1 MKIVMSKI
9 ALAVMAA
16 GLSLAAQANNC
27 GTTKMY
33 ERGTNNNWTNQN
45 PMTCNFWGQWQTSVN
60 FPAPGSLKFE
70 LTGNSVWGEHYGDS
84 NLADAFVNSPGNN
97 IPVPQAGSTGVYF
110 DYVKKT
116 YKISHCN
123 GSPLFLD
130 AGGFPA
136 TPRSMLC
143 GPDGRW
149 SQDLLFGPS
158 TLVNPDT
165 SSPWPNALTSVKVI
179 SDTFQNIKTVT
190 PPVSGRYRLAVA
202 SGTFAHELIAQD
214 CGGLGLK
221 VTYPNSTGHE
231 QAVAMTCNSNTM
243 TYAIDFDPA
252 IAGGS
257 SNTTRVRFIDG
268 TNLTYGDNQLDGTLD
283 AAGNLIEIQGRTRI
297 TVDLHTKKYQL
308 RMLDFPCGTPSLS
321 LLAPNATGKEQSNS
335 MTCSSDGK
343 WHYTFTSQNALFRL
357 QDVNGVFW
365 ADNQPDGVLD
375 MGGNLIQS
383 NGSIEVIVDYPARTY
398 VLRR

>member
-97 IPVPQAGSTGVYF
+97 IPVPQAGSTGVFF
-110 DYVKKT
+110 DYVKKM
-116 YKISHCN
+116 YKISHCDGN
-123 GSPLFLD
+123 TLYLD

-136 TPRSMLC
+136 SPRAMLC
-143 GPDGRW
+143 GMDGRW
-149 SQDLLFGPS
+149 GQDLLFGPS
-158 TLVNPDT
+158 ALANPDT
-165 SSPWPNALTSVKVI
+165 SSPWPNALTSVTLI
-179 SDTFQNIKTVT
+179 NDTFQPVATVT

-202 SGTFAHELIAQD
+202 GGTLTRQLIPQD
-214 CGGLGLK
+214 CGGFGLK
-221 VTYPNSTGHE
+221 LSYPNSTAHE
-231 QAVAMTCNSNTM
+231 QSVDMTCDANTL
-243 TYAIDFDPA
+243 TYTIDFNPTTA
-252 IAGGS
+252 SNS
-257 SNTTRVRFIDG
+257 SSTGVRFIDG
-268 TNLTYGDNQLDGTLD
+268 TNTTYGDNQPDGTLD
-283 AAGNLIEIQGRTRI
+283 TSGNLITVMGRTRV
-297 TVDLHTKKYQL
+297 TVDLHTKKYQQ

-321 LLAPNATGKEQSNS
+321 LLAPSGTGKEQTNA
-335 MTCSSDGK
+335 MTCGSDGK
-343 WHYTFTSQNALFRL
+343 WHYTLVVSQNALIRL
-357 QDVNGVFW
+357 QDVQGVFW
-365 ADNQPDGVLD
+365 GDNQPDGTLD
-375 MGGNLIQS
+375 VAGNLIQS
-383 NGSIEVIVDYPARTY
+383 AGAVEMIVDYPARTY